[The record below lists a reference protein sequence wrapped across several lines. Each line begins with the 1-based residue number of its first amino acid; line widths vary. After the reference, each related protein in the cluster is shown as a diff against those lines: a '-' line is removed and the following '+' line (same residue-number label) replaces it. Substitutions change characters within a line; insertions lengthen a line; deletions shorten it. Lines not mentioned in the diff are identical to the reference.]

1 MQPLIK
7 EKELKALFCEHVGC
21 APCHIE
27 RAEDEI
33 KIYTLLSTIDG
44 EELNKFLKELEK
56 CAPNAKELA
65 KPLTWCIQRSERFPG
80 DLTASEY
87 QTFYGKT
94 GPGVLTIRL
103 YTELRFLFNLT
114 QTLL

>member
-1 MQPLIK
+1 MLLVK
-7 EKELKALFCEHVGC
+7 LK
-21 APCHIE
+21 

-103 YTELRFLFNLT
+103 YYGTPLPF
-114 QTLL
+114 

>member
-21 APCHIE
+21 APFHIE

-44 EELNKFLKELEK
+44 E
-56 CAPNAKELA
+56 
-65 KPLTWCIQRSERFPG
+65 
-80 DLTASEY
+80 
-87 QTFYGKT
+87 
-94 GPGVLTIRL
+94 
-103 YTELRFLFNLT
+103 
-114 QTLL
+114 

>member
-21 APCHIE
+21 APCYIE

-56 CAPNAKELA
+56 CTPNEKELA

-87 QTFYGKT
+87 QTFHPNI
-94 GPGVLTIRL
+94 GPGVLAIRL
-103 YTELRFLFNLT
+103 YYGTPLPF
-114 QTLL
+114 

>member
-7 EKELKALFCEHVGC
+7 EKELKALFYEYVGC
-21 APCHIE
+21 APCQIE

-87 QTFYGKT
+87 QTFSGKP

-103 YTELRFLFNLT
+103 YYVTPLPF
-114 QTLL
+114 

>member
-7 EKELKALFCEHVGC
+7 EKELKALFCEYVGC
-21 APCHIE
+21 APCQIE

-65 KPLTWCIQRSERFPG
+65 KPQTWCIQRSERFPG

-103 YTELRFLFNLT
+103 YYGTPLPF
-114 QTLL
+114 